1 MLKKVEKLDADYLGN
16 DSLLTKEFWVDLNP
30 CLNIE
35 NIVYDNQSIISYK
48 NFVQDNNHL
57 IKLGYLHKK
66 NSNFKVPIS
75 LMKKSIANIV
85 NYKLPPVFAFVY
97 DEFWYIQFQL
107 RMLLEKILDKNYKQ
121 LPDFW
126 AWHVGNGQSGWAP
139 HRDKGERSLFK
150 NNKPKSLTV
159 WIPLSKASPNN
170 SCMYILPANK
180 DNFYNKPKLNS
191 ANFPGAVSDIKAL
204 PAEAGDV
211 LMWTQELYHWGSSS
225 GEDGLNEPRISIA
238 FEFQRS
244 DIAPFNNFLLEPNLL
259 PTFNERLVLISMQ
272 ILQYTHM
279 YGFKK
284 DLVYW
289 AQSYIEKYKKKLS
302 LI

>member
-1 MLKKVEKLDADYLGN
+1 MLRKVEKLDVNYLNN
-16 DSLLTKEFWVDLNP
+16 DSLLSKEFWVNLNP
-30 CLNIE
+30 YLNIE
-35 NIVYDNQSIISYK
+35 NIFYDNQSIISYK
-48 NFVQDNNHL
+48 NLTQDKNHL

-66 NSNFKVPIS
+66 KPEFKVPILS
-75 LMKKSIANIV
+75 MKKSIGSIV

-107 RMLLEKILDKNYKQ
+107 QMLLEKFLDKNYKQ

-126 AWHVGNGQSGWAP
+126 AWHVSSGQSGWAP

-159 WIPLSKASPNN
+159 WIPLSKASPDN

-191 ANFPGAVSDIKAL
+191 DLPGFVSDIKAL

-211 LMWTQELYHWGSSS
+211 LIWTQELYHWGSSS
-225 GEDGLNEPRISIA
+225 GEDSLNEPRISIA

-244 DIAPFNNFLLEPNLL
+244 DVAPFNKILLEPNLL
-259 PTFNERLVLISMQ
+259 PTFNDRLALIAMQ

-279 YGFKK
+279 YGFKR
-284 DLVYW
+284 DLVNW
-289 AQSYIEKYKKKLS
+289 AQSYIEKCKKK
-302 LI
+302 

>member
-1 MLKKVEKLDADYLGN
+1 MLRKVENLNEDYLSN
-16 DSLLTKEFWVDLNP
+16 DSLLTKEFWVNLNP
-30 CLNIE
+30 YLNIE

-48 NFVQDNNHL
+48 NLVQDKNYL
-57 IKLGYLHKK
+57 VKQGYLHKK

-75 LMKKSIANIV
+75 LMKKSITGIV

-107 RMLLEKILDKNYKQ
+107 RMLLEKFLDKNYKQ

-126 AWHVGNGQSGWAP
+126 AWHVSSGQSGWGP
-139 HRDKGERSLFK
+139 HRDKAEGSLFK
-150 NNKPKSLTV
+150 NSLPKSLTV
-159 WIPLSKASPNN
+159 WIPLSKASPIN
-170 SCMYILPANK
+170 SCMYMLPANK
-180 DNFYNKPKLNS
+180 DKFYNKPKLNS
-191 ANFPGAVSDIKAL
+191 GFPGALSDIRAL

-211 LMWTQELYHWGSSS
+211 LMWTQEVYHWGSSS
-225 GEDGLNEPRISIA
+225 CEDSLNEPRISIA

-244 DIAPFNNFLLEPNLL
+244 DVAPFNTLLLEPNLL
-259 PTFNERLVLISMQ
+259 PTFNDRLALISMQ

-289 AQSYIEKYKKKLS
+289 AQSYIEKYKKELS
-302 LI
+302 LV

>member
-1 MLKKVEKLDADYLGN
+1 MLRKVEKLDVNYLNN
-16 DSLLTKEFWVDLNP
+16 DSLLSKEFWVNLNP
-30 CLNIE
+30 YLNIE
-35 NIVYDNQSIISYK
+35 NIFYDNQSIISYK
-48 NFVQDNNHL
+48 NLAQDKNHL

-66 NSNFKVPIS
+66 KPNFKVPILS
-75 LMKKSIANIV
+75 MKKSIGNIV

-97 DEFWYIQFQL
+97 DEFWYTQFQL
-107 RMLLEKILDKNYKQ
+107 QMLLEEFLDKNYKQ

-126 AWHVGNGQSGWAP
+126 AWHVSSGQSGWAP
-139 HRDKGERSLFK
+139 HRDKGETSLFK

-159 WIPLSKASPNN
+159 WIPLSKASPDN

-191 ANFPGAVSDIKAL
+191 DLPGVVSDIKAL

-225 GEDGLNEPRISIA
+225 GQDSLNDPRISIA

-244 DIAPFNNFLLEPNLL
+244 DIAPFNTFLLEPNLL

-289 AQSYIEKYKKKLS
+289 AQSYIEKYKEKLS
-302 LI
+302 LV

>member
-1 MLKKVEKLDADYLGN
+1 MLRKVENLNEDYLSN
-16 DSLLTKEFWVDLNP
+16 DSLLTKEFWVNLNP
-30 CLNIE
+30 YLNIE

-48 NFVQDNNHL
+48 NLVQDKNHL
-57 IKLGYLHKK
+57 EKLGYLHKK

-75 LMKKSIANIV
+75 LMKKSITGIV

-107 RMLLEKILDKNYKQ
+107 RMLLEKFLDKNYKQ

-126 AWHVGNGQSGWAP
+126 AWHVSSGQSGWAP
-139 HRDKGERSLFK
+139 HRDKVEGSLFK
-150 NNKPKSLTV
+150 NNIPKSLTV

-170 SCMYILPANK
+170 SCMYMLPANK
-180 DNFYNKPKLNS
+180 DKFYNKPKLNK
-191 ANFPGAVSDIKAL
+191 NFPGVLSDIRAL

-211 LMWTQELYHWGSSS
+211 LMWTQEVYHWGSSS
-225 GEDGLNEPRISIA
+225 GEESLNEPRISIA

-244 DIAPFNNFLLEPNLL
+244 DVAPFNTLLLEPNLL
-259 PTFNERLVLISMQ
+259 PTFNDRLALISMQ

-289 AQSYIEKYKKKLS
+289 AHSYIEKYKKELS
-302 LI
+302 LV